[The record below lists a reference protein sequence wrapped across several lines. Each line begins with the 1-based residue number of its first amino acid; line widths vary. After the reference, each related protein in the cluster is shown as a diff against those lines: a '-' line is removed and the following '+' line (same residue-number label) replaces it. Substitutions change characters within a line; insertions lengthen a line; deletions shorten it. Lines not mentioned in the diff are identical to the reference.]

1 MNNKEFIAA
10 LSQKVGLTTSET
22 QNAVRTSVN
31 SIIEMLCDDKS
42 VTLSSLGSFDVKKRL
57 ERVIVNPSSGQKML
71 VPPKLV
77 VNFKPMAS
85 LKEKVKQ

>member
-42 VTLSSLGSFDVKKRL
+42 VTLSGLGSFDVKKRL

-85 LKEKVKQ
+85 LKEKVK